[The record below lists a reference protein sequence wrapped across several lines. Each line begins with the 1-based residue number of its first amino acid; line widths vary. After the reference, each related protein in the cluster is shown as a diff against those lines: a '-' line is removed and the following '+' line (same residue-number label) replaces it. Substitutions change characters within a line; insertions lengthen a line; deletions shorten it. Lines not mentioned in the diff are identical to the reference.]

1 MKKIIFI
8 AIAAVAL
15 VATSCTNLDT
25 QDLTHKNTTNY
36 PQTYADAQSV
46 LAGMYSVL
54 NSGNYSPTFLMASEL
69 ASDDQLGGGGANDYS
84 TQAQDLLMS
93 SGTDMFR
100 PFWQDCYAGI
110 HRANNAI
117 ETLDNCSG
125 YPSDDQ
131 KNQMMGEAYFMRAFY
146 YYELAS
152 TFENIPLVL
161 TTDPVN
167 NPQATP
173 DDTWGQIISDL
184 KQAITLMPSHPVGW
198 QDAGHAD
205 RWTAEALM
213 ARCWLFYTGFYQKD
227 AATLPDGSTV
237 AKSDVSGWIDDCVNN
252 SGYSLV
258 PDFRELWAYTN
269 RCTVE
274 DYPYT
279 AGQGLVWAEN
289 DNAINPES
297 MFAIKFNKFASY
309 NGGSTPGFSNWYA
322 VGLGMRL
329 GMYHEDQIFPF
340 GGGWGWGPVAP
351 NLWDDWVKAEPNDMR
366 RAASICDIPS
376 ELPNY
381 QYSCGGSDTY
391 IQETEYSEKKQMP
404 IQAKNADGSLAST
417 FEQIMYS
424 YNAANQFQ
432 LGTIHDLI
440 LIRFADVLLMQSE
453 LEQNVTGINKVRAR
467 AGLPPIAGY
476 SDAALQ
482 NERRWE
488 LAFEFV
494 RWNDIRRWHIAE
506 TALAE
511 QDGQPVYTNGVVS
524 KNTTASNGGGYAAR
538 YKATNGGFFPIPE
551 SEIALSNGVLKQ
563 NAGWDGSSLYTGW
576 R

>member
-25 QDLTHKNTTNY
+25 QDLTHKNTANY
-36 PQTYADAQSV
+36 PQTYDDAQQMI
-46 LAGMYSVL
+46 AGVYNVL
-54 NSGNYSPTFLMASEL
+54 NVATSTSYETFFTVSEL
-69 ASDDQLGGGGANDYS
+69 ASDDQFGGGGSNDQRA
-84 TQAQDLLMS
+84 QAEDMLMS
-93 SGTDMFR
+93 SQTDMLR
-100 PFWQDCYAGI
+100 QFWLDSYVGI

-117 ETLDNCSG
+117 ETLDNCTG
-125 YPSDDQ
+125 YPSDDM
-131 KNQMMGEAYFMRAFY
+131 KNQMMGEAYFMRAFFY
-146 YYELAS
+146 YQLAS
-152 TFENIPLVL
+152 LWENIPVL
-161 TTDPVN
+161 ITTEAQNV
-167 NPQATP
+167 PQSTP

-184 KQAITLMPSHPVGW
+184 KQAITLMPSHPMGW
-198 QDAGHAD
+198 LDAGHAD
-205 RWTAEALM
+205 RWAAEALM
-213 ARCWLFYTGFYQKD
+213 ARAWLFYTGFYQKD

-269 RCTVE
+269 RLTVE

-297 MFAIKFNKFASY
+297 MFAIKFNKMAGY
-309 NGGSTPGFSNWYA
+309 NAPDLPGFGNNYTLYFGVRTQPASA
-322 VGLGMRL
+322 G
-329 GMYHEDQIFPF
+329 FPF
-340 GGGWGWGPVAP
+340 GPGWGWGPVTP

-376 ELPNY
+376 ELPTY
-381 QYSCGGSDTY
+381 KIGCGGSDTY
-391 IQETEYSEKKQMP
+391 IQETDYLNKKIIPILDSNMNSFEVDMYNIATVDMQM
-404 IQAKNADGSLAST
+404 NNL
-417 FEQIMYS
+417 
-424 YNAANQFQ
+424 
-432 LGTIHDLI
+432 HDLV

-453 LEQNVTGINKVRAR
+453 LEQNANGMNQVRAR
-467 AGLPPIAGY
+467 AGLPPVAY

-488 LAFEFV
+488 LAFEGI

-511 QDGQPVYTNGVVS
+511 QSGQPIYTNGVAGVNS
-524 KNTTASNGGGYAAR
+524 TPNNGGGYAAR
-538 YKATNGGFFPIPE
+538 YQATNGGFFAIPE
-551 SEIALSNGVLKQ
+551 SEIALSAGVLKQ
-563 NAGWDGSSLYTGW
+563 NAGWGDASSLYTSW
-576 R
+576 K